1 MSIGYVWLVLYRCLL
16 GGKGLRGMVM
26 VTEYCT
32 VRGCIS
38 VGGVNALGV
47 EGKKVCT
54 VRYGGD
60 GDFLK

>member
-38 VGGVNALGV
+38 VGGVMALGV
-47 EGKKVCT
+47 EGKKKYVQYDM
-54 VRYGGD
+54 VGMVIS
-60 GDFLK
+60 

>member
-47 EGKKVCT
+47 EGKKKYVQYDM
-54 VRYGGD
+54 VGMVIS
-60 GDFLK
+60 